1 MKLLSS
7 IIYGLAIILV
17 IGVAG
22 LFLVSALPIPG
33 NIEVKVVKSG
43 SMEPTILTGSVV
55 VIKPEPAYFVG
66 DIVTFGPDTRER
78 IPTTHRIVDEVV
90 SDQGAPG
97 FITKGDNNEDVDP
110 QPIVAGSIIG
120 RVVLSVPYA
129 GYVLDFAK
137 QPLGFVFL
145 IGIPAAIIMIDEGL
159 KLVRDVRAYRRRR
172 DPSQPPQTTNEA

>member
-1 MKLLSS
+1 MKVISS
-7 IIYGLAIILV
+7 LIYGLALV
-17 IGVAG
+17 LVVAVAG

-43 SMEPTILTGSVV
+43 SMEPTIQTGSIVV
-55 VIKPEPAYFVG
+55 VRPEPAYFVG

-97 FITKGDNNEDVDP
+97 FITKGDNNEDVDA
-110 QPIVAGSIIG
+110 QPVVAGSIIG
-120 RVVLSVPYA
+120 RVVLSIPYA

-137 QPLGFVFL
+137 QPIGFVFL
-145 IGIPAAIIMIDEGL
+145 IGIPAAIIMIDEGI
-159 KLVRDVRAYRRRR
+159 KLIRDIRAYRRRKNL
-172 DPSQPPQTTNEA
+172 PPAL